1 MPPSCPYCGQQL
13 LVGVDHWCR
22 QMQAADNKA
31 TADKKA
37 IKKAVKKAA
46 GGQPAAEPPGRVRA
60 SWGFWVCIV
69 VGLFCIVGGI
79 AELGS
84 SPGSPPN
91 SGSASV
97 AFALAIAFI
106 LGGIYLR
113 HRRTKPKRPAP
124 SLRRQPLPAD
134 HRQPFPA
141 DSSVHAQQLPPP
153 MLFVGYI
160 GVGSWF
166 SRKYWS
172 CSHIHRSPD
181 EALVCARN
189 QLNNGS
195 WDGRVTYG
203 G

>member
-1 MPPSCPYCGQQL
+1 MPPSCPYCGRQW
-13 LVGVDHWCR
+13 LVGVPHWCP

-37 IKKAVKKAA
+37 E
-46 GGQPAAEPPGRVRA
+46 GGQPAAQPPGRARA
-60 SWGFWVCIV
+60 SRGFWVCIV

-91 SGSASV
+91 SASAS
-97 AFALAIAFI
+97 IAFI

-113 HRRTKPKRPAP
+113 YKRTKPKRPAP
-124 SLRRQPLPAD
+124 SDHRQPLPAD
-134 HRQPFPA
+134 HWQPFPA

-172 CSHIHRSPD
+172 CSHIHQSPD
-181 EALVCARN
+181 DALVCARN
-189 QLNNGS
+189 QLNNGR
-195 WDGRVTYG
+195 WDGRVTHG

>member
-1 MPPSCPYCGQQL
+1 MPSCPYCDRQWP
-13 LVGVDHWCR
+13 VGVPHWCP
-22 QMQAADNKA
+22 QMQAADNEA
-31 TADKKA
+31 TADKKPE
-37 IKKAVKKAA
+37 
-46 GGQPAAEPPGRVRA
+46 GGQPAAHPPGRVRA
-60 SWGFWVCIV
+60 SRGFWVCIV

-91 SGSASV
+91 SASASV

-113 HRRTKPKRPAP
+113 YRRTKPKRPAP
-124 SLRRQPLPAD
+124 SDHRQPLPAD
-134 HRQPFPA
+134 HRQPLPADHWQPFPA
-141 DSSVHAQQLPPP
+141 DSSVRAQLLPPP
-153 MLFVGYI
+153 GHFVGYI

-166 SRKYWS
+166 SRKYWTCPHDHQS
-172 CSHIHRSPD
+172 AD

-189 QLNNGS
+189 QLNSGR
-195 WDGRVTYG
+195 WDGRVTHG

>member
-1 MPPSCPYCGQQL
+1 MAVPAGRRLPLRRCCSAA
-13 LVGVDHWCR
+13 R
-22 QMQAADNKA
+22 QMVVCLMGGLQRLWWHRRNAARSA
-31 TADKKA
+31 P
-37 IKKAVKKAA
+37 
-46 GGQPAAEPPGRVRA
+46 GQPAARPPGRVRA

-91 SGSASV
+91 SASASV

-113 HRRTKPKRPAP
+113 YRRTKPKRPAP
-124 SLRRQPLPAD
+124 SLHWQPFPAD
-134 HRQPFPA
+134 HWQPFPA
-141 DSSVHAQQLPPP
+141 DSSVRAQQLPPP
-153 MLFVGYI
+153 RHFVGYI

-166 SRKYWS
+166 SRKYWTCPHDHQS
-172 CSHIHRSPD
+172 AD

-189 QLNNGS
+189 QLNNGR
-195 WDGRVTYG
+195 WDGRVTHG